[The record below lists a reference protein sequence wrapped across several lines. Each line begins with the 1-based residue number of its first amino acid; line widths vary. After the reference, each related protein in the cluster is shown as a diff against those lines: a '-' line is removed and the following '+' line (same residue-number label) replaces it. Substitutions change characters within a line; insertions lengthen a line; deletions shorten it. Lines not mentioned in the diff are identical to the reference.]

1 MSMACNLFFSFFEKL
16 RKDKK
21 KREKRKKEKRKK
33 KNRIKTSF

>member
-1 MSMACNLFFSFFEKL
+1 MSMACNLFFKNF

-33 KNRIKTSF
+33 KN